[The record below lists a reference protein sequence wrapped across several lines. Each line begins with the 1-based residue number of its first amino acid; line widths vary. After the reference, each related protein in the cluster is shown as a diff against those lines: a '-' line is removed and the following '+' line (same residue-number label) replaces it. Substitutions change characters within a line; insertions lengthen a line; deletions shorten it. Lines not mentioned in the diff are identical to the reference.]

1 MLEVL
6 KFLIGVLV
14 VAGVVHF
21 IVAEARYVLDYRA
34 EERARRIEAELRRTQ
49 KCITALGVN
58 TSAHDALSA
67 LVREAVDTLCQT
79 VATASSDG
87 RCKEGDNV

>member
-6 KFLIGVLV
+6 KFLIGVVV

-21 IVAEARYVLDYRA
+21 IVSETRYVLDYRA
-34 EERARRIEAELRRTQ
+34 EERTRRVEAELRRNQ

-58 TSAHDALSA
+58 TSAHDALAA
-67 LVREAVDTLCQT
+67 LVREAVETLRE
-79 VATASSDG
+79 TAAAAPDDR
-87 RCKEGDNV
+87 RCE